1 MWRWSIIMA
10 VKAAI
15 GPLMRQSNM
24 AAARPPSANAHG
36 IANTEVPIMVFQML
50 HLEMFTC
57 K

>member
-1 MWRWSIIMA
+1 MA